1 MGYSGLAIATANER
15 NEAMSTL
22 IQWMISSTWFKKYAA
37 IVGAFCLGVY
47 AQDLYWQKI
56 NAVLAALGVTQG
68 EFRNTLLLIVGASGV
83 AASIGLSLVKS
94 SQAKATG
101 TGDGGKP

>member
-1 MGYSGLAIATANER
+1 
-15 NEAMSTL
+15 
-22 IQWMISSTWFKKYAA
+22 MISRSLSLAA
-37 IVGAFCLGVY
+37 TPTIVGAFCLGVY